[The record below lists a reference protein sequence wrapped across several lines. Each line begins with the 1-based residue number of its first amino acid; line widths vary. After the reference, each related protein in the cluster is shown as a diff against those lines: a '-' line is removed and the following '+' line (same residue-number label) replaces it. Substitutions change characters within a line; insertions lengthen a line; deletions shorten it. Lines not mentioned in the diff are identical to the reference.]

1 MARELVALKKVVELL
16 PIEGADNIELAHVEN
31 TAWNLI
37 VRKGDFKIGDIG
49 LLFEIDSAIEQC
61 EPLAFMPAKKRYC
74 PQKGTDIQVHIIKT
88 KLLRGVVSQGLLM
101 KPELFGLKNKSSY
114 DAEQLRMILHVHHI
128 DDLMNHAANTHTGNT
143 NNGVELLPLLGF
155 VPVTDQ
161 KRIESDTSMFEKY
174 KDRKFSVELKADGSS
189 MSVFYVDKDI
199 YPTQFGVTSHRRF
212 IKRIQR
218 PWYDVSAVSGKL
230 NKLCALCK
238 KAVMHVLHKDKPV
251 YLPTNNQF
259 ILKAEELNLEQL
271 FKVVYDRTHRNLV
284 YQGELIG
291 PGIQSNRDSR
301 SKSHWLLFD
310 IYDVDERRYMTPGEK
325 HNFYYAYLFPYVEH
339 VKVISRERQVLSEFP
354 NADAMQELATVKTHK
369 GNLAEGIVVKSEDM
383 PYVSFKC
390 VSRKYLLTGGHRD
403 N

>member
-1 MARELVALKKVVELL
+1 
-16 PIEGADNIELAHVEN
+16 
-31 TAWNLI
+31 
-37 VRKGDFKIGDIG
+37 
-49 LLFEIDSAIEQC
+49 
-61 EPLAFMPAKKRYC
+61 
-74 PQKGTDIQVHIIKT
+74 
-88 KLLRGVVSQGLLM
+88 M
-101 KPELFGLKNKSSY
+101 KPALFGIKAESSY
-114 DAEQLRMILHVHHI
+114 DAEHLRMILHVHHI
-128 DDLMNHAANTHTGNT
+128 DDLMSHTANTQAGNT

-218 PWYDVSAVSGKL
+218 PWYDVSMATGKL
-230 NKLCALCK
+230 NKLCMLCK

-259 ILKAEELNLEQL
+259 ILKANELNLEQL
-271 FKVVYDRTHRNLV
+271 FAAVYNRTHRNLV

-310 IYDVDERRYMTPGEK
+310 IYDVDECRYMTPGER